1 MVFEEAPEL
10 PGWLQAEMP
19 FRRRLYR
26 GGPYAI
32 HFVDEGAGL
41 PVVLQHGNPTWSY
54 LWRKVIGRLAGTI
67 VGDNRVRII
76 APDLVGLGLSDKPR
90 DARVHSLA
98 FHAEQIEGL
107 LRALEVERVTIAGQD
122 WGGPVL
128 GLVAARNPEL
138 VQGAVWANTGLAA
151 PRRAGTLSWF
161 HRLANTP
168 LIGDLIFRLLNFPMP
183 VLHLVQG
190 DRASIGRAERRAYRY
205 PLRRM
210 RDRTAPLALAR
221 MVPTSL
227 DHPSVEPMRQV
238 EAWAGS
244 FSGPVRLVWGRADPI
259 LGRGLKAMRRLFPG
273 APVVETGAG
282 HFLQEEVPEALA
294 EAILAVVSE
303 VDSRQKA

>member
-1 MVFEEAPEL
+1 MSFEPAPKL
-10 PGWLQAEMP
+10 PAWLRAAMP
-19 FRRRLYR
+19 FHCRVYR

-54 LWRKVIGRLAGTI
+54 LWRKVVHRLAGTGMRLI
-67 VGDNRVRII
+67 V
-76 APDLVGLGLSDKPR
+76 PDLVGLGLSDKPQ
-90 DARVHSLA
+90 DAGMHTLT

-107 LRALEVERVTIAGQD
+107 LGALELERVTIVGQD

-128 GLVAARNPEL
+128 GLVAARNPDL
-138 VQGAVWANTGLAA
+138 VAGAVFANTGLAA

-168 LIGDLIFRLLNFPMP
+168 LISDLVFRLLNFPIP
-183 VLHLVQG
+183 VMHMVQG
-190 DRASIGRAERRAYRY
+190 DRSSIGWAEKKAYRY
-205 PLRRM
+205 PLRRI

-221 MVPTSL
+221 MVPTGL
-227 DHPSVEPMRQV
+227 EHPSVEPMREV

-259 LGRGLKAMRRLFPG
+259 LGRGLKAMRRLFPN
-273 APVVETGAG
+273 APAVETQAG

-303 VDSRQKA
+303 IDSRTKA

>member
-1 MVFEEAPEL
+1 MSGMAFEKAPAL
-10 PGWLQAEMP
+10 PDWLQAEMP
-19 FRRRLYR
+19 LERRLYR

-32 HFVDEGAGL
+32 HFVDEGVGP

-54 LWRKVIGRLAGTI
+54 LWRKVIGCLAGSG
-67 VGDNRVRII
+67 VRVI

-90 DARVHSLA
+90 DARVHALA

-107 LRALEVERVTIAGQD
+107 LRALEVERLTIAGQD

-138 VQGAVWANTGLAA
+138 VQGAVFANTSLLA

-161 HRLANTP
+161 HRLANMAV
-168 LIGDLIFRLLNFPMP
+168 IGDLIFRLLNFPMP
-183 VLHLVQG
+183 VMHLVQG
-190 DRASIGRAERRAYRY
+190 DRGSIGRAEKRAYRY

-221 MVPTSL
+221 MVPTGP
-227 DHPSVEPMRQV
+227 DHPSAEPMRQV

-259 LGRGLKAMRRLFPG
+259 LGRGLKAMRRLFPN
-273 APVVETGAG
+273 APVVETQAG

-294 EAILAVVSE
+294 EAILAVVAE
-303 VDSRQKA
+303 VGGQPWRS

>member
-1 MVFEEAPEL
+1 MSFEHAPEL
-10 PGWLQAEMP
+10 PDWLHADMP
-19 FRRRLYR
+19 FQRRVYR

-54 LWRKVIGRLAGTI
+54 LWRKVIRRLTEAG
-67 VGDNRVRII
+67 VRVV
-76 APDLVGLGLSDKPR
+76 APDLVGLGLSGKPR
-90 DARVHSLA
+90 DAGVHTLT

-107 LRALEVERVTIAGQD
+107 LRALELDRVTIVGQD
-122 WGGPVL
+122 WGGPML

-138 VQGAVWANTGLAA
+138 VHGAVFANTGLAA

-168 LIGDLIFRLLNFPMP
+168 VISDLLFRLLNFPIP
-183 VLHLVQG
+183 VMHMVQG
-190 DRASIGRAERRAYRY
+190 DRSSIGPTEKRAYRY
-205 PLRRM
+205 PLRTI

-221 MVPTSL
+221 MVPASL

-244 FSGPVRLVWGRADPI
+244 FAGPVRLVWGRADPI
-259 LGRGLKAMRRLFPG
+259 LGRGLKSMRRLFPG
-273 APVVETGAG
+273 APAVETDAG

-303 VDSRQKA
+303 VDSRQEA